1 MQLQAWLS
9 LCVKWRPWQL
19 LLMLAL
25 NGGVHVKIFKL
36 TLFNTVLPLEQG
48 WWVMASKPHPRTFC
62 CHSESQPSFEM
73 GTIIP
78 GGQGKKMRLQKLTA
92 KTNPNLYNQKITLG
106 PNPHCPWDCVW
117 NSPPLP
123 VRGLCKVPTPLSS
136 RVPWHMALAYEQH
149 MEAGVTCSQKLSELV
164 QAFSS
169 PIHLVQREGRHG
181 HQDTQLM
188 LLSAELP
195 SLRLNH
201 IKGLLSL
208 PFSTKKWSINHVQLP
223 IISCLF
229 NLQSFFAVLSD
240 WDEVKFPCNINTCCF
255 H

>member
-1 MQLQAWLS
+1 
-9 LCVKWRPWQL
+9 
-19 LLMLAL
+19 MLAL
-25 NGGVHVKIFKL
+25 NGRVHVKIFKL
-36 TLFNTVLPLEQG
+36 TLFNTVGHSSRAGG
-48 WWVMASKPHPRTFC
+48 WWPPGTPSKNILLSQWVPAVLRDGHDHPR
-62 CHSESQPSFEM
+62 
-73 GTIIP
+73 
-78 GGQGKKMRLQKLTA
+78 GQGKKMRLQKLTA
-92 KTNPNLYNQKITLG
+92 KTNPNLHNQKITLG
-106 PNPHCPWDCVW
+106 PNPHCPCDCVW

-123 VRGLCKVPTPLSS
+123 VRGLCKVSAPLSS

-169 PIHLVQREGRHG
+169 PVHLVQREGRHG
-181 HQDTQLM
+181 HQDKQLM

-229 NLQSFFAVLSD
+229 NLQSFYVVLSD
-240 WDEVKFPCNINTCCF
+240 WDEVKFPCNINTCYF